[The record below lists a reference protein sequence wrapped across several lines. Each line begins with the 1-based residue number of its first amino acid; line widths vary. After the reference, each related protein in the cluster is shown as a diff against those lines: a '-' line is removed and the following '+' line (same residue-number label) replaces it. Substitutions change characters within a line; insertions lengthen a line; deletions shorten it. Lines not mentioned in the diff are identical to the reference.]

1 MIILYQNYV
10 EKCMGKKLQKKRG
23 WGNVGRFDRIT
34 CSPRK
39 VSRFAPLNRYYV
51 IVDDVFFD
59 NFLVI
64 IYLLVVYKKNNNI
77 KIKSK

>member
-1 MIILYQNYV
+1 MY
-10 EKCMGKKLQKKRG
+10 GKKIAKKKGG
-23 WGNVGRFDRIT
+23 WGNVGRFDPIT

-39 VSRFAPLNRYYV
+39 VSRFAPLNRYCV
-51 IVDDVFFD
+51 IIDDVFFD